1 MKSENKALRITRS
14 AIIAALYATLSYITQ
29 FIQIA
34 FFQFRLSEAMCIL
47 PMFLPEAVPGLFVGC
62 IISNIVSGC
71 NPWDTVFGS
80 IATLIGAL
88 GAYLLRKVDNRF
100 AWTATLPTIFANAII
115 IPFVIIFAY
124 GSTDAYPFLFFT
136 VAVGEIVCAGIL
148 GTLLYFALCK
158 TKLFNRKI

>member
-1 MKSENKALRITRS
+1 MKYRKTTLRITRG
-14 AIIAALYATLSYITQ
+14 AIIAALYATLSYLTQ

-47 PMFLPEAVPGLFVGC
+47 PIFFPEAVPGLFIGC
-62 IISNIVSGC
+62 IVSNIISGC

-80 IATLIGAL
+80 IATLIGAF
-88 GAYLLRKVDNRF
+88 GAYLLRRVGKKFV
-100 AWTATLPTIFANAII
+100 WTATLPTILANAII

-136 VAVGEIVCAGIL
+136 VAVGEIACAGIL